1 MSDPETPSD
10 LAVAALLTDELRGR
24 LYRLVRQRHP
34 LSRDEAAA
42 AAGISRGLAAFH
54 LDKLVAA
61 GLLRARSR
69 APAAGPPRVGRRP
82 KLYEPSDLELGIT
95 IPERH
100 YALVGEL
107 LVDAVAQ
114 AAPDEPPLAAATRI
128 ATARGQQ
135 LGARFRQAQAL
146 GRLGPERAL
155 TAATEVLEGYG
166 YEPERWD
173 RHTLRLRN
181 CPFHTLARRAPEIVC
196 AINQALLDGLLRG
209 LGDQRIQAV
218 LAPRPGACCVEL
230 RAPGPGRRPQAR
242 AGDDTFARGQD
253 R

>member
-1 MSDPETPSD
+1 MTDSEAHPD

-24 LYRLVRQRHP
+24 LYRLVRRRHP

-42 AAGISRGLAAFH
+42 AIGISRGLAAFH

-61 GLLRARSR
+61 GLLRARPQ
-69 APAAGPPRVGRRP
+69 APSEGPPRVGRRP
-82 KLYEPSDLELGIT
+82 KIYEPSELELEIT

-100 YALVGEL
+100 YQLVGEL

-114 AAPDEPPLAAATRI
+114 ATPQESPLAAATRI
-128 ATARGQQ
+128 ATARGEQ
-135 LGARFRQAQAL
+135 LGAYFRRTRPL

-155 TAATEVLEGYG
+155 TAAGEVLERHG
-166 YEPERWD
+166 YEPERWNP
-173 RHTLRLRN
+173 HTLRLRN

-196 AINQALLDGLLRG
+196 TINQALLDGLLRG

-218 LAPRPGACCVEL
+218 LVPRPGACCLEL
-230 RAPGPGRRPQAR
+230 RAPGTRR
-242 AGDDTFARGQD
+242 
-253 R
+253 